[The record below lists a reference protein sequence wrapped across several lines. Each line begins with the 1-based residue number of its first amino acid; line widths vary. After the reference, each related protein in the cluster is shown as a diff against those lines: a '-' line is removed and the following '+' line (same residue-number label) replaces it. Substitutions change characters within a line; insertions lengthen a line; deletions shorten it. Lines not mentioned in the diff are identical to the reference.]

1 MTTPEQA
8 FAEACA
14 QMPRRASHADTWSSR
29 AVFWTAVRAGANALG
44 RPWAEVAERWARL
57 WAVAVAEHLPPI
69 PGAEHIGAPPS
80 QAAAEQA
87 LSTMKSMVG
96 RHRGNGHVHR

>member
-14 QMPRRASHADTWSSR
+14 QMPSRASRADTWSSR
-29 AVFWTAVRAGANALG
+29 AVFWTAVRAGADALD

-69 PGAEHIGAPPS
+69 PGAADVGVAPDV
-80 QAAAEQA
+80 AAAEQNLERMRA
-87 LSTMKSMVG
+87 MVG
-96 RHRGNGHVHR
+96 ARRR

>member
-29 AVFWTAVRAGANALG
+29 AVFWTAVRAGADTLG
-44 RPWAEVAERWARL
+44 RPWPQVAERWAHL
-57 WAVAVAEHLPPI
+57 WAVAAAEHLPPI
-69 PGAEHIGAPPS
+69 PGAAHVGAAPDV
-80 QAAAEQA
+80 AAAEQNLERMRA
-87 LSTMKSMVG
+87 MVSA
-96 RHRGNGHVHR
+96 RRR

>member
-1 MTTPEQA
+1 MMPERA
-8 FAEACA
+8 YTEACE
-14 QMPRRASHADTWSSR
+14 QMPRRAHRADTWSSR
-29 AVFWTAVRAGANALG
+29 AVFWTAVRAGAGVLG
-44 RPWAEVAERWARL
+44 RPWPEVAERWAHL

-69 PGAEHIGAPPS
+69 PGAAHVGEPPS

-96 RHRGNGHVHR
+96 RHRGEGHVHR